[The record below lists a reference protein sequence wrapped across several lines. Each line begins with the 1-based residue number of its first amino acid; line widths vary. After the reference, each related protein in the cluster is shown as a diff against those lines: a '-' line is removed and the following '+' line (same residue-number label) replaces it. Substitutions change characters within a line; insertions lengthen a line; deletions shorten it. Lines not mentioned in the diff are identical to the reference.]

1 MANVYIEYNPFTV
14 ETIIEVDGKDILHEG
29 KLSQYRTDRL
39 QVWIQELLP
48 VLDEVVNEDQLHIQF
63 KGTVPDYE
71 DLVEVCEQ
79 YSQFNSSI
87 DIHIENIPGKDSSD
101 KIVELENLVSHMQ
114 NGPFEALKDPKI
126 QQNFQKAL
134 NSQFEI
140 AVIAT
145 MSSGKSTLINA
156 LLGKELMPSK
166 NEACT
171 AKISKIRN
179 DNDLEQFSAVCFDS
193 DGNEL
198 ESLQDVGIEDME
210 QFNENRN
217 ISLIDIDGNIPTISS
232 RKMNLVL
239 VDTPG
244 PNNSMDGSHRE
255 HTFRVIKNDDKP
267 MVLYVLNATQL
278 KTDDDFALLKTVAD
292 AMKVGGKQSKDRFI
306 FAVNKADC
314 FDPEKGEDLKKVL
327 ANVKEYLEQHGIE
340 NPNIYPISAETA
352 KVIRKHQN
360 GHSLTRHEKQTL
372 SGIDLFLEE
381 SVMHLNTYAPLSPSI
396 KNNLSDQIM
405 LARDHQDKQTEALYY
420 TGVPGIEAAI
430 NEYLDK
436 YAVTSKITNAV
447 NSFKRIVE
455 REQMMQ
461 TLQQNMAEDQQ
472 KREQIH
478 HEMERMEQE
487 LEQGEKAKHFKQKIQ
502 KLEFNINQYFEQARK
517 KIFEQQ
523 LQTISDK
530 FRTEQRVRKHEA
542 DVILYK
548 ARKEIE
554 VLQDD
559 AVTDLEKIITQSL
572 RSNAEQYIKE
582 YRQYIRDIMDFKEG
596 TLQIAD
602 WDKAITADVPDIDE
616 LINEYTVEEEEWV
629 GTKTVQN
636 EKKKWYKPWTWGQ
649 DSYYEKDIYE
659 TREYVDMSE
668 MRDEFLAPVRYSLR
682 ENFDNAKDFAQ
693 KEQEKLKNY
702 FVQEID
708 RLEELMKLRVQEI
721 KTLSGQSFELEEQ
734 IKKNEEKKR
743 WLNNFVQQLDAILE
757 V

>member
-1 MANVYIEYNPFTV
+1 MADIYIQYNPYTV
-14 ETIIEVDGKDILHEG
+14 ETIIQVDGKNIMCEG
-29 KLSQYRTDRL
+29 KLDQYKADRL

-48 VLDEVVNEDQLHIQF
+48 VIDEVVNEDQLNIQF
-63 KGTVPDYE
+63 KGTIPDYE

-79 YSQFNSSI
+79 YSRSNSSVTI
-87 DIHIENIPGKDSSD
+87 TLDHIPSKDTSD
-101 KIVELENLVSHMQ
+101 KIIELENLVSHMQ
-114 NGPFEALKDPKI
+114 EGPFEALKDPKI
-126 QQNFQKAL
+126 QMNFQKAL

-156 LLGKELMPSK
+156 FLGQELMPSK

-171 AKISKIRN
+171 AKISKIKN
-179 DNDLEQFSAVCFDS
+179 DNGLENFSAVCFDLE
-193 DGNEL
+193 GNQL
-198 ESLQDVGIEDME
+198 ASQQNLKIEDMDR
-210 QFNENRN
+210 FNEDNN
-217 ISLIDIDGNIPTISS
+217 ISLIEIDGNIPSISS

-255 HTFRVIKNDDKP
+255 HTFRVIKDDDKP

-278 KTDDDFALLKTVAD
+278 KTDDDFALLKTVAE

-314 FDPEKGEDLKKVL
+314 FDPEKGENLSNVLK
-327 ANVKEYLEQHGIE
+327 NVKEYLEQHGID

-352 KVIRKHQN
+352 KVIRKYQN
-360 GHSLTRHEKQTL
+360 GHTLTRHEKQTL

-396 KNNLSDQIM
+396 KNNISDQIM
-405 LARDHQDKQTEALYY
+405 MARDHKDQQTEALYY

-461 TLQQNMAEDQQ
+461 TLQQRMIDDQQ
-472 KREQIH
+472 EREQIH
-478 HEMERMEQE
+478 QEMERIEQE
-487 LEQGEKAKHFKQKIQ
+487 LEQGEKAKQFKQKIQ
-502 KLEFNINQYFEQARK
+502 NHNFNINQYFEQARK
-517 KIFEQQ
+517 KIFDQQ
-523 LQTISDK
+523 LQSISDK
-530 FRTEQRVRKHEA
+530 FRNQRVSKHEA
-542 DVILYK
+542 DIILYK
-548 ARKEIE
+548 AKKEID

-582 YRQYIRDIMDFKEG
+582 YRQYVKNIMDFQESKI
-596 TLQIAD
+596 QIAN
-602 WDKAITADVPDIDE
+602 WDKAITADVPDIEE

-629 GTKTVQN
+629 GTKTVKN
-636 EKKKWYKPWTWGQ
+636 ENKKWYKPWTWL
-649 DSYYEKDIYE
+649 DDKYYEQDVYE
-659 TREYVDMSE
+659 TREYVDMTE
-668 MRDEFLAPVRYSLR
+668 IRDEFFVPVRFSLT
-682 ENFDNAKDFAQ
+682 ENFNSAKDFAENEQ
-693 KEQEKLKNY
+693 KRLKRY
-702 FVQEID
+702 FIQEID
-708 RLEELMKLRVQEI
+708 RLEELMKKRVQEI
-721 KTLSGQSFELEEQ
+721 KMLSGRSFELENQLRE
-734 IKKNEEKKR
+734 NEEKKY
-743 WLNNFVQQLDAILE
+743 WLNEFVAKLDSILE